1 MNFVRFGVMWE
12 AVEKSPGVYDDEYLE
27 RIRVMIN
34 QMGERG
40 LFVLVDMHQDVFA
53 RSICGEGIPD
63 FYAKDLL
70 LNDACITPF
79 VDKLLDPIYKMLG
92 VCWDFESLGF
102 ERDENG
108 DPLIK
113 DC

>member
-1 MNFVRFGVMWE
+1 M
-12 AVEKSPGVYDDEYLE
+12 
-27 RIRVMIN
+27 
-34 QMGERG
+34 
-40 LFVLVDMHQDVFA
+40 FA